1 MSSEPIRTG
10 SFPWP
15 IVAIFAIV
23 AVVTGAPSVIVLA
36 MGALGVWI
44 IVAVTGRLAL
54 TAVEVTLALAP
65 DRLVAGE
72 PAIATLTVSNRK
84 PLPLTWVDA
93 RLLIGDGVDPASAMP
108 GKPRGWVDSG
118 PSPRRRDML

>member
-54 TAVEVTLALAP
+54 TAVELLLL
-65 DRLVAGE
+65 LVGG
-72 PAIATLTVSNRK
+72 LF
-84 PLPLTWVDA
+84 L
-93 RLLIGDGVDPASAMP
+93 
-108 GKPRGWVDSG
+108 RGGRQLDTAEAG
-118 PSPRRRDML
+118 PS